1 MDSLWDLWPMAKG
14 PIELSNLGRVDW
26 RMENFHLFLQ
36 LSCILA
42 SHRCMAIPRL
52 VKRDASK
59 LVVVI

>member
-1 MDSLWDLWPMAKG
+1 MAKG